1 MDPDD
6 PRVDAQVFEK
16 GIKKQFGDLT
26 RNFSGVVDNIRTKD
40 YTVFVKVNKDKAE
53 VNEREGAYNKLDEEL
68 KKLKTQ
74 LDKAN
79 QAK

>member
-1 MDPDD
+1 M
-6 PRVDAQVFEK
+6 
-16 GIKKQFGDLT
+16 
-26 RNFSGVVDNIRTKD
+26 
-40 YTVFVKVNKDKAE
+40 FVKVNKTKAE

-79 QAK
+79 QAKQLFNDFFSDIRNPRPI